1 MRGSDVVDL
10 LLEVLPKAWVR
21 TALVLVVGLMVL
33 THWYEPVVW
42 YIVDKAQG
50 FTQLLLPALQ
60 EWMQSVVTTPVSG

>member
-33 THWYEPVVW
+33 TQWYEPVIW
-42 YIVDKAQG
+42 YIFDKAQG
-50 FTQLLLPALQ
+50 LTELLLPALQ
-60 EWMQSVVTTPVSG
+60 EWMQSVVTTPVTG

>member
-33 THWYEPVVW
+33 TQWYQPVIW
-42 YIVDKAQG
+42 YIFDKGQG
-50 FTQLLLPALQ
+50 LTGLLLPALQ
-60 EWMQSVVTTPVSG
+60 EWMQSVVTAPTTG